1 MSRYFNI
8 GVIVMI
14 LLFILPSSSFGLDG
28 EGYRLVEKR
37 CDNVALCR
45 DDADILHNNS
55 MLYARYPLNIVK
67 RIYGAISRVDGNR
80 CPMYPTCSHY
90 SIEAIEKHGFLIGI
104 IMTCD
109 RLIHESNEMD
119 YAPLVEVGDTVRY
132 ADPLEN
138 NDFWW
143 SD

>member
-8 GVIVMI
+8 GVIVII
-14 LLFILPSSSFGLDG
+14 LLFVFTLSSFGLDG
-28 EGYRLVEKR
+28 EETSIVKNR
-37 CDNVALCR
+37 CEDLSSCTEDTN
-45 DDADILHNNS
+45 ILHNNN
-55 MLYARYPLNIVK
+55 MLYAGYPLNICK

-90 SIEAIEKHGFLIGI
+90 SIKAIEKHGFIIGI
-104 IMTCD
+104 VMTCD
-109 RLIHESNEMD
+109 RLIHEANEMD

-132 ADPLEN
+132 ADPVEN

>member
-28 EGYRLVEKR
+28 EGFSLVQKR
-37 CDNVALCR
+37 CEDVPLYR
-45 DDADILHNNS
+45 DDADISHNNG
-55 MLYARYPLNIVK
+55 MLYTRYPLNIAK

-119 YAPLVEVGDTVRY
+119 YAPLVEVGDTVKY
-132 ADPLEN
+132 ADPVEN